1 MTGMSSPIAGRK
13 PPARRPPTSPAPRRG
28 LFQQLFNFFSE
39 SSEAERRKKQLLKAM
54 SQELKRSRSRF
65 YQPRTELAEPALA
78 QFFYDL
84 YRLLGPAQSLLS
96 QKETSGGMRFILIER
111 FLTPEQRKIKEG
123 FTEEAIR
130 ARMKGPA
137 AHEVLQQVQGEL
149 KAFIGLF
156 ESSVVQKINAEYRTL
171 AVLLGLVHFDYYFLL
186 RKFDSALTEGGF
198 GYEPRFEPIHIQYV
212 LEELEK
218 FQDLLQV
225 FEPQANWEKILDIL
239 REYRGVELVSRE
251 GFRRVLRLLTELRKS
266 RVLEMVIRLALNDPL
281 YRFHGRVFK
290 ERIVEEYL
298 SSLKLQTEGVLQKIA
313 QENRRSQVEGL
324 KRQVFGPTAVV
335 RLQNYTEKTNEL
347 YARRMLGGYSHTLA
361 LNYLRAFLVDSVR
374 TDFRALVELLAIHAH
389 WKNVEASQAFSEAFH
404 RLMEI
409 NEEIGRLDES
419 LGSDQEPG
427 STMGNLLA
435 RSDRDRRALPLL
447 RQHLKEVNESARL
460 LVERAG
466 PHLINFGRML
476 KQLIEDLAR
485 PQSGLLILN
494 WKEVQLQ
501 TDEDLRVRLVKLYKL
516 LYAFVQLLQE
526 AKK

>member
-1 MTGMSSPIAGRK
+1 MSSPIAGRRVS
-13 PPARRPPTSPAPRRG
+13 ARRPSPPPPQKKG
-28 LFQQLFNFFSE
+28 FLQQFLAFFSE
-39 SSEAERRKKQLLKAM
+39 SSEAERRKKQLLKAIA
-54 SQELKRSRSRF
+54 QELKRSRSRY
-65 YQPRTELAEPALA
+65 YQPRAELAEPALA
-78 QFFYDL
+78 HFFFDL
-84 YRLLGPAQSLLS
+84 YRLLGPAQTLLS

-123 FTEEAIR
+123 FTEESIR
-130 ARMKGPA
+130 ARLKGPGA
-137 AHEVLQQVQGEL
+137 REVLQQVQGEL

-186 RKFDSALTEGGF
+186 RKFDSALPEGGY
-198 GYEPRFEPIHIQYV
+198 GYEPHFEPIHIQYV

-218 FQDLLQV
+218 FQELLQV

-239 REYRGVELVSRE
+239 REYRGVELVSQE
-251 GFRRVLRLLTELRKS
+251 GFRRVLRLLTEVRKS
-266 RVLEMVIRLALNDPL
+266 RVLEMIIRLALDDPA
-281 YRFHGRVFK
+281 YHFHGRVFK

-313 QENRRSQVEGL
+313 QENRRTQVEGL
-324 KRQVFGPTAVV
+324 KRQVFGSSAVI
-335 RLQNYTEKTNEL
+335 RLQNYTDKANEL
-347 YARRMLGGYSHTLA
+347 YARKMMGGYSHTVT
-361 LNYLRAFLVDSVR
+361 LNYLRAFLADSVR
-374 TDFRALVELLAIHAH
+374 SDFRALVELMAIHAH

-404 RLMEI
+404 RLMEV

-419 LGSDQEPG
+419 LGGDQELG
-427 STMGNLLA
+427 GTMGNLLA

-485 PQSGLLILN
+485 PQSELILN

-501 TDEDLRVRLVKLYKL
+501 SDQDLQNRMVKLYKL